1 MNRNLTAVAVLTAGF
16 VLCVSP
22 ELRAQDSSDMCIEC
36 HRAFESDSLAGPV
49 GHFEADVHATAGFGC
64 VDCHGGDAS
73 IAGPGGMDPALG
85 FIGVPRGEE
94 VIAVCGRCHSDGE
107 FMRQFNPSLR
117 VDQVAE
123 YWTSRHGQRLAVAAD
138 TAVATCADCHAPHGM
153 RRASDPKST
162 VYPPTVASTCGRCH
176 DDAARMGPY
185 DIPVDQH
192 EKYVRSVHHEAMI
205 EGGDIS
211 APTCNDCHG
220 NHGAA
225 PPGLAWVGNVCGQC
239 HAVMADQFAESQ
251 HSRTFA
257 ALGMPGCA
265 TCHGNHEIL
274 AAGDSLLGLGE
285 GAVCATCHSD
295 GDPGGRAAM
304 TMRTEIDSLVSGIDS
319 AAFVLRQAE
328 EAGMEV
334 SAAQADLTDANSA
347 LVMGRAAMHSFSAAA
362 VAEALA
368 PGHEIAG
375 ASLEDGR
382 SALQDLRVRRL
393 GLIASV
399 AIILMLILALVLK
412 IRQIE
417 SGPADSPG
425 RA

>member
-1 MNRNLTAVAVLTAGF
+1 MNRIVTATAVFVALVLGGASE
-16 VLCVSP
+16 VL
-22 ELRAQDSSDMCIEC
+22 AQDSPDMCIEC
-36 HRAFESDSLAGPV
+36 HRALDSEPLAGPV
-49 GHFEADVHATAGFGC
+49 GHFEADIHSAAGFGC

-85 FIGVPRGEE
+85 FLGAPRGEE

-117 VDQVAE
+117 VDQVTE
-123 YWTSRHGQRLAVAAD
+123 YWTSRHGQRLAAAGD
-138 TAVATCADCHAPHGM
+138 TAVATCADCHAPHGI
-153 RRASDPKST
+153 RPASDPNST

-192 EKYVRSVHHEAMI
+192 EKFARSVHHEAMVD
-205 EGGDIS
+205 GGDIS

-225 PPGLAWVGNVCGQC
+225 PPGLSWVGNVCGQC
-239 HAVMADQFAESQ
+239 HAVMADQFDESR
-251 HSRTFA
+251 HSQTFA

-265 TCHGNHEIL
+265 TCHSNHEIL
-274 AAGDSLLGLGE
+274 EAGDSLLGLGD
-285 GAVCATCHSD
+285 GAVCTTCHSD
-295 GDPGGRAAM
+295 NDPGGSAAM
-304 TMRTEIDSLVSGIDS
+304 SMRAGIDSLVTEID
-319 AAFVLRQAE
+319 AAATVLHEAE
-328 EAGMEV
+328 QAGMEV
-334 SAAQADLTDANSA
+334 SAAQADLMDANSA
-347 LVMGRAAMHSFSAAA
+347 LVMGRAAMHSFSPDA
-362 VAEALA
+362 VTEALA
-368 PGHEIAG
+368 PGREIAG
-375 ASLEDGR
+375 TSLEEGQ
-382 SALQDLRVRRL
+382 SALQDLRVRRM

-399 AIILMLILALVLK
+399 AVILLLILALVLK

>member
-1 MNRNLTAVAVLTAGF
+1 MNWNVTAATVIVAL
-16 VLCVSP
+16 VSGGSQD
-22 ELRAQDSSDMCIEC
+22 LLAQGSSDMCIEC
-36 HRAFESDSLAGPV
+36 HRALDSESLAGPV
-49 GHFEADVHATAGFGC
+49 EVFESDIHAEAGFGC
-64 VDCHGGDAS
+64 VDCHGGDDS
-73 IAGPGGMDPALG
+73 IAGLGGMDPALG
-85 FIGVPRGEE
+85 FLGAPRGEE
-94 VIAVCGRCHSDGE
+94 VIVVCGRCHSDGE

-123 YWTSRHGQRLAVAAD
+123 YWTSRHGQRLAATGD
-138 TAVATCADCHAPHGM
+138 TAVATCSDCHAPHGI
-153 RRASDPKST
+153 RAASNPNST

-176 DDAARMGPY
+176 DDPARMGVF
-185 DIPVDQH
+185 DIRVDQH
-192 EKYVRSVHHEAMI
+192 EKYARSVHYEAMVD
-205 EGGDIS
+205 GGDIS

-225 PPGLAWVGNVCGQC
+225 PPGLSWVGNVCGQC
-239 HAVMADQFAESQ
+239 HAVMADYFDESRHAQ
-251 HSRTFA
+251 TFA
-257 ALGMPGCA
+257 DLGMPGCA

-285 GAVCATCHSD
+285 GAVCTTCHSD
-295 GDPGGRAAM
+295 SDTGGGAAM
-304 TMRTEIDSLVSGIDS
+304 AMRAGIDSLLSEIE
-319 AAFVLRQAE
+319 AATTVLHDAE
-328 EAGMEV
+328 QAGMEV

-347 LVMGRAAMHSFSAAA
+347 LIMGRAAVHSFSPDA
-362 VAEALA
+362 VAEALE
-368 PGHEIAG
+368 PGYEIAT
-375 ASLEDGR
+375 ASLETGE

-399 AIILMLILALVLK
+399 AIILMFILALVLK

>member
-1 MNRNLTAVAVLTAGF
+1 MNWNVTAAIVIVALVVGGSQDL
-16 VLCVSP
+16 L
-22 ELRAQDSSDMCIEC
+22 AQGSSDMCIEC
-36 HRAFESDSLAGPV
+36 HRALDSESLAGPV
-49 GHFEADVHATAGFGC
+49 EVFESDIHAEAGFGC

-85 FIGVPRGEE
+85 FLGAPRGEE
-94 VIAVCGRCHSDGE
+94 VIVVCGRCHSDGE

-123 YWTSRHGQRLAVAAD
+123 YWTSRHGQRLAATGD
-138 TAVATCADCHAPHGM
+138 TAVATCSDCHAPHGI
-153 RRASDPKST
+153 RPASDPSSS

-176 DDAARMGPY
+176 DDAARMGAF

-192 EKYVRSVHHEAMI
+192 EKYERSVHREAMVD
-205 EGGDIS
+205 GGDIS

-225 PPGLAWVGNVCGQC
+225 PPGLSWVGNVCGQC
-239 HAVMADQFAESQ
+239 HAVMADHFDESRHAQ
-251 HSRTFA
+251 TFA

-274 AAGDSLLGLGE
+274 EAGDSLLGLGE
-285 GAVCATCHSD
+285 GAICTTCHSD
-295 GDPGGRAAM
+295 SDMGGAAAM
-304 TMRTEIDSLVSGIDS
+304 AMRAGIDSLISEID
-319 AAFVLRQAE
+319 AATTVLHEAE
-328 EAGMEV
+328 QAGMEV

-347 LVMGRAAMHSFSAAA
+347 LIMGRAAVHSFSPDA
-362 VAEALA
+362 VAEALE
-368 PGHEIAG
+368 PGYEIAT
-375 ASLEDGR
+375 ASLETGE

-399 AIILMLILALVLK
+399 AIILMFILALVLK